1 MNQASLQT
9 SALTASATS
18 IGRRRTRQS
27 NQRGTVLI
35 VVLVAIVL
43 LSLGAYTF
51 TSMMVVEQEAS
62 RLLGRQVQS
71 KYLAESGV
79 DYVRLFLSN
88 NDETILEK
96 GGIWDN
102 GEVPGEGLLAI
113 TVGVDPS
120 DPTRIGRFTI
130 IAPNLDDD
138 GNPSGHRYGLIDE
151 SSKINLNTLPFADTW
166 VPGGGRQLLL
176 ALPEM
181 TEEIAD
187 AILDWIDI
195 DNEVRDFGT
204 ETPYYSSLTPG
215 YEAKNGP
222 MDSIDELLLVR
233 GVTPLLLFG
242 MDTNRNG
249 IIDNDEASSESAN
262 SLENDMLLGWANYL
276 TLYSKESNVNSDGLA
291 RVNINEPNLE
301 QLYTDLRASLSED
314 WSKFIVQYRITGPYS
329 PGADEEVDQ
338 AAIDEWELP
347 DLSTAEAGFTYAQ
360 VLDLIDAYTQTAD
373 GVTIPSPMTLER
385 AASQMPTIM
394 ESITTFVGPDVPGR
408 INIMQAPRRVLESIP
423 GMNEEILQ
431 FILDFREYELN
442 DPKLTDQNRRYETWI
457 LVESLGLVDLPTMQ
471 MMFPFICAGGDVYK
485 AEIVG
490 FFDDGI
496 GNSRAELI
504 VDTSVPVPR
513 ILSFRSK
520 THIPAAYSLGV
531 LGVDYVEE

>member
-1 MNQASLQT
+1 MKMRTTQKGCLS
-9 SALTASATS
+9 
-18 IGRRRTRQS
+18 GRHHVQR
-27 NQRGTVLI
+27 RGTVLI
-35 VVLVAIVL
+35 VCLVAIVL
-43 LSLGAYTF
+43 LSLCAYTF
-51 TSMMVVEQEAS
+51 TAMMVVEEEAS
-62 RLLGRQVQS
+62 VLLSRQVQS

-79 DYVRLFLSN
+79 DYVRLFLS
-88 NDETILEK
+88 DDDDTILEK

-120 DPTRIGRFTI
+120 DPRRIGRFTI
-130 IAPNLDDD
+130 VAPNLDDD

-187 AILDWIDI
+187 AILDWIDA
-195 DNEVRDFGT
+195 DDEVRDFGT
-204 ETPYYSSLTPG
+204 ESTYYAGLTPG

-222 MDSIDELLLVR
+222 MDSLDELLLVR

-242 MDTNRNG
+242 MDSNRNG
-249 IIDNDEASSESAN
+249 IIDDNEAGDNVN

-276 TLYSKESNVNSDGLA
+276 TLYSKESNVNSDGLT

-301 QLYTDLRASLSED
+301 QLYTDLRASLSDD
-314 WSKFIVQYRITGPYS
+314 WAKFIVQYRLTGPYS
-329 PGADEEVDQ
+329 PAEDEELDQ
-338 AAIDEWELP
+338 EALNEWELP
-347 DLSTAEAGFTYAQ
+347 DLSTAEAGFTYTQ
-360 VLDLIDAYTQTAD
+360 VLDLVDAHTRTAE
-373 GVTIPSPMTLER
+373 GLTIPSPIELER
-385 AASQMPTIM
+385 AGQQMPIIM
-394 ESITTFVGPDVPGR
+394 ETITTFAGPDVPGR

-423 GMNEEILQ
+423 GMNEEILE

-442 DPKLTDQNRRYETWI
+442 DPNLTDLNRKYETWL
-457 LVESLGLVDLPTMQ
+457 LVESVGVVDLETMRL
-471 MMFPFICAGGDVYK
+471 MFPFVCAGGDVYK

-513 ILSFRSK
+513 ILSLKSK
-520 THIPAAYSLGV
+520 THIPAAYSLDV
-531 LGVDYVEE
+531 LGVDFIDE